1 MLISI
6 GTIIGI
12 IYGLYLEISV
22 VLFIFTGIV
31 LGIVIIKNQRIY
43 YSILKR
49 RRALIIIT
57 LSILISN
64 TYLNYVNSKYEKFYD
79 KMQENISLEAIIIS
93 EKTELEYYYSYTI
106 KSKNKKF
113 ILYVKKKESKNLKY
127 GMKIKIN
134 GEFIEPE
141 EARNYKGFNNKQ
153 YLKTKGIYGSIKSKE
168 ITIIAEDRTN
178 IILTLGN
185 SARNKIIQTV
195 QEIVP
200 ENLQGML
207 IGILIADKSKI
218 TEETTNNFKKS
229 SLSHLLATSGTHI
242 SYITLGI
249 SFILIKSKLPKKL
262 VYLFTIFILGFFIF
276 IVGFTGSIIRAG
288 IMGILIIL
296 ANLVHRKPDVLTSMS
311 IAALVTIINNP
322 FAIQDIGFQLSYLGT
337 LGIVVLNKSVYHS
350 ISKVIPNKIAKSIS
364 ITILAQILIIPIMV
378 LNFNTISL
386 IFILSNILAIPV
398 AGAIIMY
405 GYLNILVGIFSMK
418 IAKIFSNIL
427 ILLLNLLNLMVIKI
441 SRNSIFKC
449 FNSNTKYNIH
459 HTILLKHCSFHKK
472 EKDKNH
478 NNYMGNHIT
487 SKFRLYH

>member
-49 RRALIIIT
+49 RKALIIIT

-79 KMQENISLEAIIIS
+79 KMQENISVEAVIIS
-93 EKTELEYYYSYTI
+93 EKTESEYYHSYTI

-178 IILTLGN
+178 IILTLSN

-207 IGILIADKSKI
+207 IGILIGDKSKI
-218 TEETTNNFKKS
+218 NEETTNHFKKS
-229 SLSHLLATSGTHI
+229 SLAHILATSGTHI
-242 SYITLGI
+242 SYITLGVI
-249 SFILIKSKLPKKL
+249 FILTKSKLPRRSS
-262 VYLFTIFILGFFIF
+262 YITTILILIFFIF
-276 IVGFTGSIIRAG
+276 IVGFTGSIIRAS
-288 IMGILIIL
+288 IMGILIIM
-296 ANLVHRKPDVLTSMS
+296 AKLVHRKPDILTSMS
-311 IAALVTIINNP
+311 LALLITLIYNP
-322 FAIQDIGFQLSYLGT
+322 FAIQDIGLQLSYLGT
-337 LGIVVLNKSVYHS
+337 LGIITLNESVYNF
-350 ISKVIPNKIAKSIS
+350 ISKTIPIKMAKAIS
-364 ITILAQILIIPIMV
+364 ITIAAQILIIPIMV
-378 LNFNTISL
+378 LEFNTLSL
-386 IFILSNILAIPV
+386 TFILSNIVAVPI
-398 AGAIIMY
+398 AGAIILY
-405 GYLNILVGIFSMK
+405 GYMNIFVGVVSINC
-418 IAKIFSNIL
+418 AKILSKLLN
-427 ILLLNLLNLMVIKI
+427 LLLNLLNFIVVQT
-441 SRNSIFKC
+441 SRNSIFQS
-449 FNSNTKYNIH
+449 FYSNP
-459 HTILLKHCSFHKK
+459 
-472 EKDKNH
+472 
-478 NNYMGNHIT
+478 
-487 SKFRLYH
+487 